1 MSPHTSYIEREA
13 KLAADLHFTLPDL
26 RKIVGGTTRLPEQDL
41 YTTYFD
47 TPDLRLWQR
56 RLSLRYRVGED
67 DAGGTWTLKLP
78 DESSERDLSLDR
90 PELSW
95 PRRPDQ
101 VPEAAMHIIGGLVRR
116 ATLGPIAEL
125 ASTRRRLILR
135 EASGSPL
142 GEIDDDIVT
151 VKSGR
156 RKGYTFR
163 QIELEFGVDQIDTDP
178 DLSVVKAILK
188 ELKKAGAHRD
198 GSEKLTTA
206 LGLTRRHDLGAQRL
220 KSKSTLGQVVQHS
233 IASGLDRI
241 LAFEYQLRAD
251 PIDPPARAIHQT
263 RVATRRLRSD
273 LKTFKPL
280 LDPVWLAHTT
290 AELKWLGSLLGQ
302 IRDADIIAGRIQVG
316 ADAARPRERD
326 GFEELQSRLAMQR
339 RAMGI
344 ELSHALNDERYVS
357 LLERLAAAAHR
368 PPFFAPP
375 SSHAKKRRGPRAGQR
390 ANAALPSLLG
400 TQWRALQRQVHK
412 AAKQPS
418 DRELHRIR
426 IRSKQLRYAAEA
438 ATPVMGPT
446 ARRIA
451 RRAEKLQT
459 TLGHHHDAVTIEE
472 WLRKEA
478 PLGSMMASFAAGRL
492 ATDELRRQ
500 HEVREQWRPE
510 WQRIKK
516 RGVRSRR

>member
-1 MSPHTSYIEREA
+1 MPHTSYVEREA
-13 KLAADLHFTLPDL
+13 KLAADLRYTLPDL

-41 YTTYFD
+41 HTTYFD

-56 RLSLRYRVGED
+56 RLSLRYRVGEG

-78 DESSERDLSLDR
+78 DESAESDLSLDR

-95 PRRPDQ
+95 PGRPDQ
-101 VPEAAMHIIGGLVRR
+101 VPDAAMHIIGGVVRR

-142 GEIDDDIVT
+142 GEIDDDTVT
-151 VKSGR
+151 VTSGR

-163 QIELEFGVDQIDTDP
+163 QIELEFGVDQVESDP
-178 DLSVVKAILK
+178 DLRVVKAVLK
-188 ELKKAGAHRD
+188 ELKKAGARRD
-198 GSEKLTTA
+198 RTEKLTTA
-206 LGLTRRHDLGAQRL
+206 LGLKRRHDLGAKGL
-220 KSKSTLGQVVQHS
+220 KSKSTVGQVVQHS

-273 LKTFKPL
+273 LKTFTLL

-290 AELKWLGSLLGQ
+290 TELKWLGSLLGQ
-302 IRDADIIAGRIQVG
+302 IRDADVIAGRIQAG
-316 ADAARPRERD
+316 ADAARPRERG
-326 GFEELQSRLAMQR
+326 GFVELQARLATQR
-339 RAMGI
+339 RAMSF
-344 ELSHALNDERYVS
+344 ELGQALSGERYLS

-368 PPFFAPP
+368 PPYFAPP
-375 SSHAKKRRGPRAGQR
+375 SGHAKKGQGPRAGQR
-390 ANAALPSLLG
+390 AKDALPSILG
-400 TQWRALQRQVHK
+400 TQWRALKRQVHQ
-412 AAKQPS
+412 AAKPPS

-438 ATPVMGPT
+438 ATPVMGP
-446 ARRIA
+446 AAGRIA
-451 RRAEKLQT
+451 RRAERLQT
-459 TLGHHHDAVTIEE
+459 TLGRHHDAVTIEE
-472 WLRKEA
+472 WLFQEA
-478 PLGSMMASFAAGRL
+478 PLGSVAASFAAGRL
-492 ATDELRRQ
+492 TTDERRRQ
-500 HEVREQWRPE
+500 SEGREQWRPE

-516 RGVRSRR
+516 LGVRSLR